1 MPYLPSDA
9 KAKSENYKNI
19 IDSNQIEYRNKIQDF
34 KEKAG
39 ISGSLNATQPPR
51 DANGVF
57 VSFESDVPGI
67 SLEESWQEVRIEN
80 TQRFFTK
87 QVPNEFTFFVPQ
99 TQTTSSETTEETEE
113 TEQASEEQVQFQ
125 MNNRDYLIQVMN
137 EYWNEENTPNISTKL
152 LHSKIWKFFETEAPV
167 GKHPKDF
174 NKAKKNAEGWE
185 QFRLEKINVEVFR
198 KKGKKSSIG
207 GKGRPR
213 ANYRDLKRD
222 LNCFCYDDVI
232 NKQLYHTRRGQEIWL
247 KLGFPYVMD
256 NG

>member
-9 KAKSENYKNI
+9 EKKSQVYNNI
-19 IDSNQIEYRNKIQDF
+19 INANSIEYQNKIDDLRKKQQL
-34 KEKAG
+34 
-39 ISGSLNATQPPR
+39 SGSVDANTPPR
-51 DANGVF
+51 DEDGVL
-57 VSFESDVPGI
+57 VSFESDVKGVA
-67 SLEESWQEVRIEN
+67 LEESFQEVRLEN

-87 QVPNEFTFFVPQ
+87 QVPNEFSFFIPQ
-99 TQTTSSETTEETEE
+99 TQVSESGVEISETTEEAT
-113 TEQASEEQVQFQ
+113 EEQVQFQ

-137 EYWNEENTPNISTKL
+137 EYWNEEYTSDISTKL
-152 LHSKIWKFFETEAPV
+152 LHSKLWRYFETEAPV
-167 GKHPKDF
+167 GKSLRDF
-174 NKAKKNAEGWE
+174 KKAGKNAEGWE

-198 KKGKKSSIG
+198 NKGKKNKPG

-222 LNCFCYDDVI
+222 LKGFHYDDVI

-247 KLGFPYVMD
+247 KLGFPYIVD

>member
-9 KAKSENYKNI
+9 EKKSQVYNNI
-19 IDSNQIEYRNKIQDF
+19 INASSIEYQNKIDDLRKKHQL
-34 KEKAG
+34 
-39 ISGSLNATQPPR
+39 SGSVDANTPPR
-51 DANGVF
+51 DEDGVL
-57 VSFESDVPGI
+57 VSFESDVKGVA
-67 SLEESWQEVRIEN
+67 LEESFQEVRLEN

-87 QVPNEFTFFVPQ
+87 QVPNEFSFFIPQ
-99 TQTTSSETTEETEE
+99 TQVSESGVEISETTEEAT
-113 TEQASEEQVQFQ
+113 EEQVQFQ

-137 EYWNEENTPNISTKL
+137 EYWNEEYTPDISTKL
-152 LHSKIWKFFETEAPV
+152 LHSKLWKFFETEAPV
-167 GKHPKDF
+167 GKSQIGFK
-174 NKAKKNAEGWE
+174 KAKKNAEGWE

-198 KKGKKSSIG
+198 KKGKKNKLG